1 LTLWRT
7 FDVINFAKCR
17 VFRIGYLVIS
27 GFRIEMLMNHEF
39 SIAHAVSIHR
49 IIAQFSPQTFARL
62 NSAHP
67 KMISSSFLGW
77 ARKAVGAG
85 LR

>member
-7 FDVINFAKCR
+7 FDVIHFAKCR
-17 VFRIGYLVIS
+17 VFRIGYLVVS

-39 SIAHAVSIHR
+39 SIAHVVSIHR

-62 NSAHP
+62 NQPHP
-67 KMISSSFLGW
+67 KLISASYFGW
-77 ARKAVGAG
+77 RLQPAGAG
-85 LR
+85 LC